1 MSVYY
6 TRYVRNMSGKYETS
20 EIVYNTIL
28 NDEKM
33 KENIFYVNVLCYVMK

>member
-6 TRYVRNMSGKYETS
+6 TRYARNMSGKYESS
-20 EIVYNTIL
+20 EIVYKTIL

-33 KENIFYVNVLCYVMK
+33 KENISFVNVLCYVMK